1 MAITHHSPQ
10 TLTSPLRS
18 VRLAHHINS
27 PIGDRARRATAETEL
42 LRGLL
47 ESHALIL
54 NLVAAIALAFFFG
67 ALAQKLRISP
77 LVGYLLAGVAVGPF
91 TPGYVGDTSLAMQFA
106 EIGVIL
112 LMFGVGLKFSLAD
125 LWSVRGVAIPGAL
138 VQMTAATLLGYG
150 VGTLMGLGAAES
162 LMLGFSL
169 SVASTVVL
177 LRALE
182 DRHLLK
188 TENGRICVGWLVI
201 EDIAIVLGLVLLPT
215 LAGVA
220 SGNGG
225 ATWSAT
231 LAALALTMGKIG
243 LFVALMLFIGG
254 RLFPWLIVQ
263 IAHLKSRELLSL
275 GTLTLALG
283 IAWVAYELFD
293 ASFALGA
300 FLAGVVLNGTKFTH
314 RIAEDSLPLR
324 DTFAVLF
331 FVSVGMLF
339 DPMTLVRA
347 PIGVLAVVAIIVVGK
362 TAAALAITTLYKL
375 PLRTGMLIAAS
386 LAQIGEFS
394 FVLAGMGVSLGLL
407 SSETYNLILASA
419 LISIALNPLLFRL
432 AEHIGDD
439 PEKRAKAPEPASP

>member
-1 MAITHHSPQ
+1 
-10 TLTSPLRS
+10 
-18 VRLAHHINS
+18 LAHHFNS
-27 PIGDRARRATAETEL
+27 PFGDRRASDGRSDSIFEVH
-42 LRGLL
+42 L
-47 ESHALIL
+47 ESHALIV

-67 ALAQKLRISP
+67 TIAQKLRISP

-91 TPGYVGDTSLAMQFA
+91 TPGFVGDTNLAMQFA

-125 LWSVRGVAIPGAL
+125 LWSVRGIALPGAL
-138 VQMTAATLLGYG
+138 VQMTSATLLGYG
-150 VGTLMGLGAAES
+150 VGALMGLGAAES

-182 DRHLLK
+182 DRRLIK

-201 EDIAIVLGLVLLPT
+201 EDIAIVLGIVLLPT
-215 LAGVA
+215 LAGLA

-225 ATWSAT
+225 ATWYAT
-231 LAALALTMGKIG
+231 LSALALTIGKIG

-314 RIAEDSLPLR
+314 RIAEESLPLR

-347 PIGVLAVVAIIVVGK
+347 PIGVFAVVAIIVVGK
-362 TAAALAITTLYKL
+362 SAAALAITTLYKL

-394 FVLAGMGVSLGLL
+394 FVLAGMGVTLGLL
-407 SSETYNLILASA
+407 SGETYNLILASA
-419 LISIALNPLLFRL
+419 LISIALNPLLFRF
-432 AEHIGDD
+432 AESFNDGAAAGPKT
-439 PEKRAKAPEPASP
+439 PESASP

>member
-1 MAITHHSPQ
+1 M
-10 TLTSPLRS
+10 
-18 VRLAHHINS
+18 
-27 PIGDRARRATAETEL
+27 
-42 LRGLL
+42 

-67 ALAQKLRISP
+67 TLAQKLRVSP
-77 LVGYLLAGVAVGPF
+77 LVGYLVAGVVMGPF

-125 LWSVRGVAIPGAL
+125 LWAVKGVAIPGAL
-138 VQMTAATLLGYG
+138 VQMTSATLLGFG
-150 VGTLMGLGAAES
+150 VGTLMGMGAAES

-182 DRHLLK
+182 ERGLVK

-201 EDIAIVLGLVLLPT
+201 EDIAIVLGIVLLPA
-215 LAGVA
+215 LAGAA
-220 SGNGG
+220 SGE
-225 ATWSAT
+225 SAS
-231 LAALALTMGKIG
+231 TMGTLSALGLTIGKIAI
-243 LFVALMLFIGG
+243 FVALMLFVGA
-254 RLFPWLIVQ
+254 RVFPWLIVQ
-263 IAHLKSRELLSL
+263 VAHLKSRELLSL

-339 DPMTLVRA
+339 NPMTLWEE
-347 PIGVLAVVAIIVVGK
+347 PIGVLAVVAIIMVGK

-394 FVLAGMGVSLGLL
+394 FVLAGMGVTLGLL
-407 SSETYNLILASA
+407 TTETYNLILASA
-419 LISIALNPLLFRL
+419 LISIGLNPLLFRL
-432 AEHIGDD
+432 AGAISDSAT
-439 PEKRAKAPEPASP
+439 PTAATKAPSP

>member
-1 MAITHHSPQ
+1 
-10 TLTSPLRS
+10 
-18 VRLAHHINS
+18 
-27 PIGDRARRATAETEL
+27 
-42 LRGLL
+42 
-47 ESHALIL
+47 
-54 NLVAAIALAFFFG
+54 
-67 ALAQKLRISP
+67 
-77 LVGYLLAGVAVGPF
+77 VGYLVAGVVMGPF

-125 LWSVRGVAIPGAL
+125 LWAVKGVAIPGAL
-138 VQMTAATLLGYG
+138 VQMTAATLLGFG
-150 VGTLMGLGAAES
+150 VGTLMGMGAAEA

-182 DRHLLK
+182 ERGLVK

-201 EDIAIVLGLVLLPT
+201 EDIAIVLGIVLLPA
-215 LAGVA
+215 LAGAA
-220 SGNGG
+220 SGE
-225 ATWSAT
+225 SAS
-231 LAALALTMGKIG
+231 TMGTLSALGLTIGKIAI
-243 LFVALMLFIGG
+243 FVALMLFVGA
-254 RLFPWLIVQ
+254 RVFPWLIVQ
-263 IAHLKSRELLSL
+263 VAHLKSRELLSL

-339 DPMTLVRA
+339 NPMTLWEE
-347 PIGVLAVVAIIVVGK
+347 PIGVLAVVAIIMVGK

-394 FVLAGMGVSLGLL
+394 FVLAGMGVTLGLL
-407 SSETYNLILASA
+407 TTETYNLILASA
-419 LISIALNPLLFRL
+419 LISIGLNPLLFRL
-432 AEHIGDD
+432 AGAISDS
-439 PEKRAKAPEPASP
+439 APPTAATKPPSP

>member
-1 MAITHHSPQ
+1 M
-10 TLTSPLRS
+10 
-18 VRLAHHINS
+18 
-27 PIGDRARRATAETEL
+27 
-42 LRGLL
+42 

-67 ALAQKLRISP
+67 AIAQRLRISP
-77 LVGYLLAGVAVGPF
+77 LVGYLIAGVAVGPF
-91 TPGYVGDTSLAMQFA
+91 TPGFVGDSDLAMQFA

-125 LWSVRGVAIPGAL
+125 LWAVKGVAIPGAL

-150 VGTLMGLGAAES
+150 VGALMGMGAAEA

-182 DRHLLK
+182 ERHLVK

-201 EDIAIVLGLVLLPT
+201 EDIAIVLGIVLLPP
-215 LAGVA
+215 LAAAANGE
-220 SGNGG
+220 GG
-225 ATWSAT
+225 ATPMAT
-231 LAALALTMGKIG
+231 LTALGFTMGKIA
-243 LFVALMLFIGG
+243 LFVGLMLFVGA

-263 IAHLKSRELLSL
+263 IAHLKSRELMSL

-314 RIAEDSLPLR
+314 KIAEDSLPLR

-339 DPMTLVRA
+339 DPMTLLRA
-347 PIGVLAVVAIIVVGK
+347 PIGVLAVVAIIIIGK
-362 TAAALAITTLYKL
+362 MAAALAITTLYKL
-375 PLRTGMLIAAS
+375 PLRTGLMIAAS

-394 FVLAGMGVSLGLL
+394 FVLAGMGVRLELL
-407 SSETYNLILASA
+407 SEETYNLILAAA
-419 LISIALNPLLFRL
+419 LISIALNPVLFAL
-432 AEHIGDD
+432 ADRVATSKE
-439 PEKRAKAPEPASP
+439 AKAAA

>member
-1 MAITHHSPQ
+1 M
-10 TLTSPLRS
+10 
-18 VRLAHHINS
+18 
-27 PIGDRARRATAETEL
+27 
-42 LRGLL
+42 

-67 ALAQKLRISP
+67 TIAQRLRISP
-77 LVGYLLAGVAVGPF
+77 LVGYLVAGVGVGPF
-91 TPGYVGDTSLAMQFA
+91 TPGFVGDTDLAMQFA

-125 LWSVRGVAIPGAL
+125 LWEVRGVAIPGAL

-150 VGTLMGLGAAES
+150 VGALMGLGAAEA

-182 DRHLLK
+182 DRHLVK

-201 EDIAIVLGLVLLPT
+201 EDIAIVLGIVLLP
-215 LAGVA
+215 A
-220 SGNGG
+220 
-225 ATWSAT
+225 
-231 LAALALTMGKIG
+231 LAAAANGTGAATPIAALTALGLTIGKIAV
-243 LFVALMLFIGG
+243 FVALMLFVGG
-254 RLFPWLIVQ
+254 RVFPWLIVQ

-283 IAWVAYELFD
+283 IAWIAYELFD

-339 DPMTLVRA
+339 DPMTLVRE
-347 PIGVLAVVAIIVVGK
+347 PLGVLAVVAIIVIGK
-362 TAAALAITTLYKL
+362 SAAALAITSLYKL
-375 PLRTGMLIAAS
+375 PLRTGMMIAAS

-394 FVLAGMGVSLGLL
+394 FVLAGIGVSLDLL
-407 SSETYNLILASA
+407 STETYNLILASA
-419 LISIALNPLLFRL
+419 LISIALNPVLFKL
-432 AEHIGDD
+432 ADALSGQSESA
-439 PEKRAKAPEPASP
+439 RAAKKNASS

>member
-1 MAITHHSPQ
+1 M
-10 TLTSPLRS
+10 
-18 VRLAHHINS
+18 
-27 PIGDRARRATAETEL
+27 
-42 LRGLL
+42 

-67 ALAQKLRISP
+67 AIAQRLRISP
-77 LVGYLLAGVAVGPF
+77 LVGYLIAGVAVGPF
-91 TPGYVGDTSLAMQFA
+91 TPGFVGDSDLAMQFA

-112 LMFGVGLKFSLAD
+112 LMFGVGLKFLLAD
-125 LWSVRGVAIPGAL
+125 LWAVKGVAIPGAL

-150 VGTLMGLGAAES
+150 VGALMGMGAAEA

-182 DRHLLK
+182 ERHLVK

-201 EDIAIVLGLVLLPT
+201 EDIAIVLGIVLLPP
-215 LAGVA
+215 LAAAANGE
-220 SGNGG
+220 GG
-225 ATWSAT
+225 ATPMAT
-231 LAALALTMGKIG
+231 LTALGFTMGKIA
-243 LFVALMLFIGG
+243 LFVGLMLFVGA

-263 IAHLKSRELLSL
+263 IAHLKSRELMSL

-314 RIAEDSLPLR
+314 KIAEDSLPLR

-339 DPMTLVRA
+339 DPMTLLRA
-347 PIGVLAVVAIIVVGK
+347 PIGVLAVVAIIIIGK
-362 TAAALAITTLYKL
+362 MAAALAITTLYKL
-375 PLRTGMLIAAS
+375 PLRTGLMIAAS

-394 FVLAGMGVSLGLL
+394 FVLAGMGVRLELL
-407 SSETYNLILASA
+407 SEETYNLILAAA
-419 LISIALNPLLFRL
+419 LISIALNPVLFAL
-432 AEHIGDD
+432 ADRVATSKE
-439 PEKRAKAPEPASP
+439 AKAAA

>member
-1 MAITHHSPQ
+1 M
-10 TLTSPLRS
+10 
-18 VRLAHHINS
+18 AHHFNS
-27 PIGDRARRATAETEL
+27 PIGDRRASDGRNDSIFEVH
-42 LRGLL
+42 L
-47 ESHALIL
+47 ESHALIV

-67 ALAQKLRISP
+67 AIAQRLRISP

-91 TPGYVGDTSLAMQFA
+91 TPGFVGDTNLAMQFA

-125 LWSVRGVAIPGAL
+125 LWSVRGVALPGAL
-138 VQMTAATLLGYG
+138 VQMTSATLLGYA
-150 VGTLMGLGAAES
+150 VGALMGLGAAES

-201 EDIAIVLGLVLLPT
+201 EDIAIVLGIVLLPT
-215 LAGVA
+215 LAGLA
-220 SGNGG
+220 NGNGG
-225 ATWSAT
+225 ANWSVT
-231 LAALALTMGKIG
+231 LGALGFTIAKIG
-243 LFVALMLFIGG
+243 VFVALMLFIGG
-254 RLFPWLIVQ
+254 RVFPWLIVQ

-314 RIAEDSLPLR
+314 RIAEESLPLR

-347 PIGVLAVVAIIVVGK
+347 PIGVFAVVAIIVVGK
-362 TAAALAITTLYKL
+362 SAAALAITTLYKL
-375 PLRTGMLIAAS
+375 PLRTGLLIAAS

-394 FVLAGMGVSLGLL
+394 FVLAGMGVTLGLL
-407 SSETYNLILASA
+407 SQETYNLILASA
-419 LISIALNPLLFRL
+419 LISIALNPLLFRF
-432 AEHIGDD
+432 AESFDD
-439 PEKRAKAPEPASP
+439 GAAAAPKAPESASP

>member
-1 MAITHHSPQ
+1 
-10 TLTSPLRS
+10 
-18 VRLAHHINS
+18 
-27 PIGDRARRATAETEL
+27 
-42 LRGLL
+42 
-47 ESHALIL
+47 
-54 NLVAAIALAFFFG
+54 
-67 ALAQKLRISP
+67 
-77 LVGYLLAGVAVGPF
+77 VAVGPY
-91 TPGYVGDTSLAMQFA
+91 TPGFVGDAGLAMQFA

-125 LWSVRGVAIPGAL
+125 LWAVRGVAIPGAL

-150 VGTLMGLGAAES
+150 VGALLGMDAAEA

-182 DRHLLK
+182 ERNLVK

-201 EDIAIVLGLVLLPT
+201 EDIAIVLGIVLLPA
-215 LAGVA
+215 LAGA
-220 SGNGG
+220 ANGTG
-225 ATWSAT
+225 AAT
-231 LAALALTMGKIG
+231 PMATITALALTIGKIG
-243 LFVALMLFIGG
+243 IFVALMLFVG
-254 RLFPWLIVQ
+254 RRVFPWLIVQ

-314 RIAEDSLPLR
+314 RIAEESLPLR

-339 DPMTLVRA
+339 DPMTLVRE
-347 PIGVLAVVAIIVVGK
+347 PIGVVAVVAIIVVGK
-362 TAAALAITTLYKL
+362 TGAALAITALYKL
-375 PLRTGMLIAAS
+375 PMRTGMTIAAS

-407 SSETYNLILASA
+407 SNETYNLILASA
-419 LISIALNPLLFRL
+419 LISIALNPLLFRV
-432 AEHIGDD
+432 AEALSDGD
-439 PEKRAKAPEPASP
+439 ETQRKASASA